1 MKIGMIFPGYGS
13 QYVGMA
19 KDVYDE
25 SRVMQEYFDQASLC
39 VDINFIKLCFASSDA
54 ELSKMQQ
61 AYSALFAVSSSLYA
75 TLALEGIE
83 PDMVA
88 GYNIGQYAA
97 MHAAKGLSFADGL
110 YVLKKM
116 TMYAQE
122 LLDQEAFGMARIK
135 GPSTEELILLL
146 KQIAQDQVGIAVYE
160 MPNQHIISGPE
171 DAVDLC
177 LQHLKNN
184 PDIRVEEIPVEFGV
198 HAMHMQPAIDKFK
211 IYLEKVDFKDIAI
224 PMISNVSGQ
233 PMTEGSVLKDEVI
246 KHLTQPVQWLEC
258 LKALHTCDVILSVGP
273 GMMLV
278 ETAKQ
283 LYPNK
288 QILSV
293 ATLADIAEA
302 KKIIADKKQ
311 EEMQP
316 QEEVVPEQENIG

>member
-75 TLALEGIE
+75 ALAHEGIE

-88 GYNIGQYAA
+88 GYNVGQYAA

-110 YVLKKM
+110 YVLKKL

-122 LLDQEAFGMARIK
+122 LLDEHALGMARIK
-135 GPSTEELILLL
+135 GLSTEELILAL
-146 KQIAQDQVGIAVYE
+146 KQSAQEQVGIAVYE

-177 LQHLKNN
+177 VQHLKVL
-184 PDIRVEEIPVEFGV
+184 PDVKVEEIPVEFGV
-198 HAMHMQPAIDKFK
+198 HAAHMVPAIEKFK

-224 PMISNVSGQ
+224 PMVSNVSGQ
-233 PMTEGSVLKDEVI
+233 PIQEGTALKEEVVQ
-246 KHLTQPVQWLEC
+246 HLTQPVQWLES
-258 LKALHTCDVILSVGP
+258 LKALHTCDILLSVGP
-273 GMMLV
+273 GTMLV
-278 ETAKQ
+278 DMAKQ
-283 LYPNK
+283 LYPHK
-288 QILSV
+288 QIMTVS
-293 ATLADIAEA
+293 TLADIAEV
-302 KKIIADKKQ
+302 KKFITEQKQ
-311 EEMQP
+311 QDAQSSETTAPEE
-316 QEEVVPEQENIG
+316 ELIG

>member
-75 TLALEGIE
+75 ALAHEGIE

-110 YVLKKM
+110 YVLKKL

-122 LLDQEAFGMARIK
+122 LLDQERLGMARIK
-135 GPSTEELILLL
+135 GLSTEELTLLL

-177 LQHLKNN
+177 MQHLKAM
-184 PDIRVEEIPVEFGV
+184 PEIKVEEIPVEFGV

-224 PMISNVSGQ
+224 PMISNVSGR
-233 PMTEGSVLKDEVI
+233 PMQEGIMLKEEVVQ
-246 KHLTQPVQWLEC
+246 HLTQPVQWLEC
-258 LKALHTCDVILSVGP
+258 LKALHTCDVVLSVGP
-273 GMMLV
+273 GTVLV
-278 ETAKQ
+278 EMAKQ

-288 QILSV
+288 QIMAV
-293 ATLADIAEA
+293 ATLADIVEV
-302 KKIIADKKQ
+302 KKIITEQKQ
-311 EEMQP
+311 
-316 QEEVVPEQENIG
+316 QEAQLQEGAPEQEHVG

>member
-75 TLALEGIE
+75 ALAHEGIE
-83 PDMVA
+83 PDIVA
-88 GYNIGQYAA
+88 GYNVGQYAA

-110 YVLKKM
+110 YVLKKL

-122 LLDQEAFGMARIK
+122 VLDQERLGMARIK
-135 GPSTEELILLL
+135 GPSTEELVLLL

-171 DAVDLC
+171 DAIDLC
-177 LQHLKNN
+177 MQHLKAM
-184 PDIRVEEIPVEFGV
+184 PDIKVEEISVEFGV
-198 HAMHMQPAIDKFK
+198 HAKHMLPAIDKFK
-211 IYLEKVDFKDIAI
+211 IYLEKVDFKDILI

-233 PMTEGSVLKDEVI
+233 PMQEGIVLKDEVVQ
-246 KHLTQPVQWLEC
+246 HLTQPVQWLEC

-273 GMMLV
+273 GALLV
-278 ETAKQ
+278 GMAKQ

-288 QILSV
+288 QIMSV
-293 ATLADIAEA
+293 TTLADIVEV
-302 KKIIADKKQ
+302 KRIITEKKQ
-311 EEMQP
+311 EKAQP
-316 QEEVVPEQENIG
+316 ESAAPEQEHIG